1 MAKVI
6 GITGGIGSGKSTLL
20 SYIETL
26 GYPVYIADVEAKK
39 LMDQEEIISKIQF
52 LFNEVVLTEDNLLDR
67 QKLAKIVF
75 NDSKKLEKLNAL
87 IHPLVKKHFQDW
99 VEAHANKPLV
109 FKETAILFETGS
121 YKECDYNILITA
133 PLDIRIERV
142 MKRDKIDRQTVLER
156 VNKQWPDDEKAK
168 LADFIIENVDLKL
181 AKNEILDVINRIK

>member
-99 VEAHANKPLV
+99 VEAHADKSLV
-109 FKETAILFETGS
+109 FKETAILFETG
-121 YKECDYNILITA
+121 
-133 PLDIRIERV
+133 
-142 MKRDKIDRQTVLER
+142 
-156 VNKQWPDDEKAK
+156 
-168 LADFIIENVDLKL
+168 
-181 AKNEILDVINRIK
+181 